1 MKATNA
7 REIVKLL
14 LVKENL
20 SISKLALML
29 STEQKKIYQQT
40 LSAKLINGTLKFNE
54 MLDICNVLGYE
65 IEFNKIN
72 NSTDSK

>member
-20 SISKLALML
+20 SISKLAAML
-29 STEQKKIYQQT
+29 STEQKKDLPANPVI
-40 LSAKLINGTLKFNE
+40 
-54 MLDICNVLGYE
+54 
-65 IEFNKIN
+65 KI
-72 NSTDSK
+72 D

>member
-20 SISKLALML
+20 SISKLAAML

-40 LSAKLINGTLKFNE
+40 LSSKLINGTLKFNE
-54 MLDICNVLGYE
+54 MLDICNVLVYE

-72 NSTDSK
+72 K

>member
-20 SISKLALML
+20 SISKLAVML
-29 STEQKKIYQQT
+29 STDQKKIYQQT
-40 LSAKLINGTLKFNE
+40 LSSKLINGTLKFNE

-72 NSTDSK
+72 SSK

>member
-20 SISKLALML
+20 SISKLAAML

-40 LSAKLINGTLKFNE
+40 LSSKLINGTLKFNE

-72 NSTDSK
+72 K

>member
-20 SISKLALML
+20 SISKLAAML

-40 LSAKLINGTLKFNE
+40 LSLKLINGTLKFNE

-72 NSTDSK
+72 K